1 LILVYYRLPEVLC
14 ANPVPPYFWKKYGRP
29 PIMTLGDLQQRFVA
43 LLRKRIRNG
52 ELTERGLAR
61 MVGVSQPHMHNV
73 LKGKR
78 AFSIETTD
86 DIMRRLRVD
95 VLDLIEP
102 AEWAESRK
110 RT

>member
-1 LILVYYRLPEVLC
+1 
-14 ANPVPPYFWKKYGRP
+14 
-29 PIMTLGDLQQRFVA
+29 MTVGDLQQRFVA

-73 LKGKR
+73 LHGKR
-78 AFSIETTD
+78 SFSIETTD
-86 DIMRRLRVD
+86 DIMRLLRVD

-102 AEWAESRK
+102 DEWVHPRK
-110 RT
+110 SE